1 MSVTEIA
8 APAGRIVSLDQ
19 AERIQLLG
27 VLPQSGDVT
36 TIRIVRE
43 LRESLSFTE
52 EEHDKL
58 GLKVMDTGDGRS
70 TYQWNPGVNLRRDF
84 TFKPKACAV
93 IAEALTGLDK
103 RKQLP
108 IACLGLYEVFVG
120 E

>member
-1 MSVTEIA
+1 MSVTEIVA
-8 APAGRIVSLDQ
+8 AGRVVSLDQ

-52 EEHDKL
+52 EEHNQL
-58 GLKVMDTGDGRS
+58 GLKVVDSGDGRAI
-70 TYQWNPGVNLRRDF
+70 YNWNPGVNMRKDF

-108 IACLGLYEVFVG
+108 VACLGLYEIFVG